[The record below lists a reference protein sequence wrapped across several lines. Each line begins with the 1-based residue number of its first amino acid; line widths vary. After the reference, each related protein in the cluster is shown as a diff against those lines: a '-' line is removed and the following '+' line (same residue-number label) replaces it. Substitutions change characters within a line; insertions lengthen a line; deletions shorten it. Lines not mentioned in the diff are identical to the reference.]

1 MLVEAVHLFLTGVKD
16 QWTKAVL
23 RKRVTE
29 YYDVMGPRRPQALCA
44 LDLEAVTCN
53 SSSYERGSV
62 TPRDILESAI
72 PVGSLKR
79 HVYSVGGR
87 ILPALC

>member
-1 MLVEAVHLFLTGVKD
+1 M
-16 QWTKAVL
+16 
-23 RKRVTE
+23 
-29 YYDVMGPRRPQALCA
+29 MGPRRPQTVCA
-44 LDLEAVTCN
+44 LDLGAVMCN
-53 SSSYERGSV
+53 SSGYERGSV

-87 ILPALC
+87 ILPASLRWLC